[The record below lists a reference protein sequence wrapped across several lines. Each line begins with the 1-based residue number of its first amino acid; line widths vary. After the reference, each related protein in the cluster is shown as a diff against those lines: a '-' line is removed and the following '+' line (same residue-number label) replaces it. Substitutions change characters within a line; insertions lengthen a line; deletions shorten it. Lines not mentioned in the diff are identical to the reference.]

1 MTQPHH
7 RNRHPKYKKRYKLK
21 NWPSYE
27 QSLVNR
33 GDLTLWLSEEVIE
46 LWNQVPSQ
54 LMGRP
59 CIYSDSA
66 IETALTLRLLFKLPM
81 RQTEGFLSL

>member
-7 RNRHPKYKKRYKLK
+7 RNRHTKYKKRYKLT
-21 NWPSYE
+21 NWHSYE

-33 GDLTLWLSEEVIE
+33 GDLTLCLSEEVIDS
-46 LWNQVPSQ
+46 WSQVPSQ

-59 CIYSDSA
+59 PSQN
-66 IETALTLRLLFKLPM
+66 RLCWTFRP
-81 RQTEGFLSL
+81 